1 MRAICFIDKTKDLG
15 LYSRT
20 SGQINTKGMSIKLV
34 PIERVRG
41 LDRKTFVNEFVKPA
55 RPVILEDYAE
65 KWPAKE
71 KWTFDYLRE
80 VAGQNEVPLY
90 DNSKVDY
97 TKKVNE
103 PIATMTLSEYLDIL
117 QKEPTELRIFLY
129 NIFSHAPELCSD
141 FSVPDFAPN
150 VLSRFPMMF
159 FGGAGSRVFMHF
171 DIDMSHVFH
180 THFAGRKKAILFDHK
195 YGDLLYRVPFAVHS
209 NEDIDLDNPDFEA
222 CAGLKYVT
230 GYEADLD
237 HGDTL
242 FMPGGMW
249 HYMKYLDGS
258 FSLSLRALGT
268 SPLAKLHGA
277 YNVIVMRQI
286 DNLARKIGGQGWI
299 DYKDRLSIKRANRAV
314 AKMR

>member
-1 MRAICFIDKTKDLG
+1 MPETLH
-15 LYSRT
+15 
-20 SGQINTKGMSIKLV
+20 QINTKDMSSTLAPV
-34 PIERVRG
+34 ERVRG
-41 LDRKTFVNEFVKPA
+41 LDRKTFVNEFIKPG
-55 RPVILEDYAE
+55 RPVVLEDYAE
-65 KWPAKE
+65 NWPAKN
-71 KWTFDYLRE
+71 KWTFDYFRQ
-80 VAGQNEVPLY
+80 VAGANVVPLY

-129 NIFSHAPELCSD
+129 NIFSHAPELCGD

-159 FGGAGSRVFMHF
+159 FGGANSRVFMHF

-180 THFAGRKKAILFDHK
+180 THFAGRKKAILFDYK

-209 NEDIDLDNPDFEA
+209 NEDIDIENPDVDKWP
-222 CAGLKYVT
+222 GLKHVQ
-230 GYEADLD
+230 GYEADLG

-242 FMPGGMW
+242 FMPSGMW

-258 FSLSLRALGT
+258 YSLSLRALNS
-268 SPLAKLHGA
+268 SPLTKLKGV

-299 DYKDRLSIKRANRAV
+299 DYKDRWSIQRAARA
-314 AKMR
+314 ALNMR